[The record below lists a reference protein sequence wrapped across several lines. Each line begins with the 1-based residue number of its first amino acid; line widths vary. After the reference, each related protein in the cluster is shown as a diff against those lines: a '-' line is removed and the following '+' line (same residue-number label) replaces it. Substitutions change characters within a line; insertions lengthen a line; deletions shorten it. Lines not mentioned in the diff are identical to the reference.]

1 LKNIFIFGSGNHQN
15 AFMDQTRNNI
25 QRLIEIRDNAVS
37 SGDSQITKEEL
48 IRLAHEAVEL
58 AKESDILDQ
67 SKYDVLQQLK
77 GYEIRSFSRFLKSD
91 MTMKSLV
98 ENLIFFCV
106 SIITII
112 YGKLDI

>member
-1 LKNIFIFGSGNHQN
+1 
-15 AFMDQTRNNI
+15 MDQTRQNI
-25 QRLIEIRDNAVS
+25 QRLIDIRDKAVVS
-37 SGDSQITKEEL
+37 EDEKITKEEL
-48 IRLAHEAVEL
+48 LNLAREALQL
-58 AKESDILDQ
+58 AKECEILDQ
-67 SKYDVLQQLK
+67 SKYETLQQLR
-77 GYEIRSFSRFLKSD
+77 GYELRSFSRFLESE